1 MYVNIECKVF
11 FFKFMSEI
19 SFAPRKGRP
28 STTGPGNT
36 RTPRLHPRN
45 TRGKYSYYS
54 QNILPSIQTSSTV
67 EQNQTALLKTLF
79 NAFIETL
86 TKLLAHNSAT
96 TSFRNTISSQSQE
109 TQRLFSIFLTQAIK
123 QFGTMPVL
131 QRGAKPGDAASKSIL
146 QASGMPF
153 LKKWKVFAQNCC
165 ELQFTGPEAIKTTII
180 ANFEIIVTSL
190 DYISQ
195 SCGGPNI
202 TIHNTP
208 SKNIQAMLHQKSML
222 QNEIEIRLEN
232 PKDVEAIKATAA
244 KVKSYSRLLNDCFS
258 KEFSQCG
265 IGTND
270 LVRIRQKTY
279 TACCDIISALKAS
292 YLFELDMNTLFGALD
307 EFQDCLTIILERLD
321 LPTSYIYHRQIVL
334 TEGNSP
340 RSSIGNFNEEEA
352 ENDMET
358 FNGISDLSN
367 LCASGLQ
374 NLQEFYNNGA
384 KLTKFLQMVEE
395 MSKKIEEENSRLKHE
410 NERNKQEKF
419 DNENKLQED
428 LQMRKDRISEL
439 EEELQRMKDVVDA
452 QEKEITMLR
461 ENNHDN
467 EFKKCL
473 RDVARKLG
481 GVLKEE
487 EINFVNQDNLDED
500 DDQLISKVDALTV
513 YVVERKCQKCV
524 KHKQEEEEM
533 RAILSVVV
541 DPDDEDISF
550 VELIK
555 LVREKC
561 DEMMDQITEL
571 KQTKNNLQK
580 DLDFFIAGYE
590 PILKFF
596 DIKDSPKEEYTN
608 NILNSAREMVETHNR
623 EVQALAQAK
632 DEELNHFAE
641 NISNKF
647 QPLIEVNNNE
657 EINGTEVQKASKIS
671 DLAVEK
677 IKKVT
682 EMYET
687 THKALIELRERL
699 AKFLGIPVPEGD
711 FEFESA
717 MNLLKELESRP
728 NPLKEPLDE
737 ATSLN
742 KFLISSIE
750 VINNRFRGV
759 SGTNSKKPASS
770 MTPKALVNTTIKM
783 LEHFQ
788 DSHEKALNDI
798 QVYKQ
803 KSQLLRVALENTDLK
818 SHKFLGYEDINLK
831 ELTDDELIERVD
843 KYISD
848 ITKEQASDKYIAKAD
863 IDPLFKDVYDLVP
876 VTTRSDPM
884 KYIPEVNNAFISLNN
899 SIMTL
904 KPFASILNEIFAT
917 FDCKFNSFLP
927 GSPAMQTLRQQ
938 LMQLHT
944 SLSNVV
950 PAKTNSL
957 VFLVLSRFIALLS
970 SFLSALTALS
980 YSSQDEQ
987 AQNFL
992 FSLQQENERLNTLLE
1007 ENKIKV

>member
-1 MYVNIECKVF
+1 
-11 FFKFMSEI
+11 MSEI
-19 SFAPRKGRP
+19 SFAPRRGRP

-79 NAFIETL
+79 NAFVETL
-86 TKLLAHNSAT
+86 SKLLAHNSAT
-96 TSFRNTISSQSQE
+96 TAFRNTISSQSQE
-109 TQRLFSIFLTQAIK
+109 IQRLFGIFLNQAIK

-131 QRGAKPGDAASKSIL
+131 QRGAKPGDAGSKSIL
-146 QASGMPF
+146 QASGIPF
-153 LKKWKVFAQNCC
+153 LKKWKIFAQNCC
-165 ELQFTGPEAIKTTII
+165 ELQFTGPEAIKTSII

-190 DYISQ
+190 DFISQ

-208 SKNIQAMLHQKSML
+208 SKNIQAMLHQKSLL

-232 PKDVEAIKATAA
+232 PKDVDAIKATAV
-244 KVKSYSRLLNDCFS
+244 KVKSYSRLLNDCFA

-292 YLFELDMNTLFGALD
+292 YLFDMDMNTLFGALD

-321 LPTSYIYHRQIVL
+321 LPTSYIYHRQVIL

-340 RSSIGNFNEEEA
+340 RSTSTNDNLNEDEEG
-352 ENDMET
+352 EDDMET
-358 FNGISDLSN
+358 FNGITDLSDLCS
-367 LCASGLQ
+367 SGLQ

-384 KLTKFLQMVEE
+384 KLTKFLQMIEE
-395 MSKKIEEENSRLKHE
+395 MSKKIVEENNKLKEE
-410 NERNKQEKF
+410 NEKNKQEKM

-428 LQMRKDRISEL
+428 IDMRKDKITEL
-439 EEELQRMKDVVDA
+439 EDEIQRLKDVVDA
-452 QEKEITMLR
+452 QEQEITMLR

-487 EINFVNQDNLDED
+487 EVNFVNQDNIDED

-524 KHKQEEEEM
+524 KHKEEEEEM
-533 RAILSVVV
+533 RALLSVVV
-541 DPDDEDISF
+541 DPDEEDISF
-550 VELIK
+550 LEFIK

-561 DEMMDQITEL
+561 DEMMDQIDKL
-571 KQTKNNLQK
+571 KQTRNNLQK
-580 DLDFFIAGYE
+580 DLDFFIDGYS
-590 PILKFF
+590 PILEFF
-596 DIKDSPKEEYTN
+596 NIKSSPKEEYTN
-608 NILNSAREMVETHNR
+608 NILNAAREMIELHNK

-647 QPLIEVNNNE
+647 IDYIDNNE
-657 EINGTEVQKASKIS
+657 EIIGTEVQKASKIT

-677 IKKVT
+677 IKKVSNSYEDSHKSLT
-682 EMYET
+682 EL
-687 THKALIELRERL
+687 KERL

-711 FEFESA
+711 IEFESA
-717 MNLLKELESRP
+717 IKLLQELENRP

-737 ATSLN
+737 ANNLN

-759 SGTNSKKPASS
+759 SGTNEKKPASS

-803 KSQLLRVALENTDLK
+803 KSQALRLAMENADLK
-818 SHKFLGYEDINLK
+818 SHKFLGLEDINLK
-831 ELTDDELIERVD
+831 ELKDDEIIERVD
-843 KYISD
+843 KFISD

-863 IDPLFKDVYDLVP
+863 LDPLFKDVYDLVP

-904 KPFASILNEIFAT
+904 KPFASILNEIFST

-927 GSPAMQTLRQQ
+927 GSPPMQTLRQQ

-980 YSSQDEQ
+980 YSSQDQQ

-992 FSLQQENERLNTLLE
+992 FNLQQENERLNNLLE
-1007 ENKIKV
+1007 ENHIKS